1 MRTVPTPPTHQDA
14 ERTERFEHLAR
25 AVHQPVLRYLSR
37 RTDRETAAEVLGE
50 TLTVLWRRL
59 DDAPDGAE
67 LAWCYGVARRC
78 LANAERGARR
88 RAALVARIVLL
99 DPPPAASEARERD
112 AGADAVRGGLERL
125 RAEERE
131 VLRLWAWEGLE
142 PREIAVVLEVS
153 ANAVS
158 IRLHR
163 AKLRLR
169 EAMLGQDGAPSG
181 QIPGEG
187 GDAR

>member
-1 MRTVPTPPTHQDA
+1 MRTVPTPPTHQYA
-14 ERTERFEHLAR
+14 ERGERFEHLAR
-25 AVHQPVLRYLSR
+25 AVHGPVLRYLSR
-37 RTDRETAAEVLGE
+37 RTDRETAAEVLTE
-50 TLTVLWRRL
+50 TLTVLWRRV
-59 DDAPDGAE
+59 DDVPEGAE

-78 LANAERGARR
+78 LANAERGSRR

-99 DPPPAASEARERD
+99 DPPPAAAEEPPRD
-112 AGADAVRGGLERL
+112 ARADAVLAGLEQL
-125 RAEERE
+125 RPEERE

-169 EAMLGQDGAPSG
+169 EVMLGQDGAPSG
-181 QIPGEG
+181 QIPAEG
-187 GDAR
+187 GDQR